1 MASFSLTNS
10 NSIPNASLPFP
21 TLPPAPLKLRQKQA
35 RKLPGAPSPTPPPRH
50 DTTPQQS
57 RQGYATAP
65 PCPLA
70 PLPLGP
76 PLQSQQQPP
85 HPSKPVLTSP
95 PPALVVVVP
104 KDKFTTSGPIKKW
117 KGTADSGNAVYR
129 WFCSEC
135 GSPIAHDP
143 EAAPVIAIKGGTLD
157 VEIKKGLKP
166 VSFFSFFF
174 GLFLRGAALMLGHPQ
189 DTEIWT
195 AGKLPFCQEKLAHPF
210 EHMPQ

>member
-1 MASFSLTNS
+1 ML
-10 NSIPNASLPFP
+10 
-21 TLPPAPLKLRQKQA
+21 
-35 RKLPGAPSPTPPPRH
+35 
-50 DTTPQQS
+50 
-57 RQGYATAP
+57 
-65 PCPLA
+65 
-70 PLPLGP
+70 
-76 PLQSQQQPP
+76 
-85 HPSKPVLTSP
+85 
-95 PPALVVVVP
+95 PALVVVVP
-104 KDKFTTSGPIKKW
+104 KDKFTTTGPVKKW

-157 VEIKKGLKP
+157 TEIKKGLKP
-166 VSFFSFFF
+166 VSLFSFLSEGCCVWGGVLMHF
-174 GLFLRGAALMLGHPQ
+174 GGGQ

>member
-1 MASFSLTNS
+1 ML
-10 NSIPNASLPFP
+10 
-21 TLPPAPLKLRQKQA
+21 
-35 RKLPGAPSPTPPPRH
+35 
-50 DTTPQQS
+50 
-57 RQGYATAP
+57 
-65 PCPLA
+65 
-70 PLPLGP
+70 
-76 PLQSQQQPP
+76 
-85 HPSKPVLTSP
+85 
-95 PPALVVVVP
+95 PALVVVVP
-104 KDKFTTSGPIKKW
+104 KDKFTTTGPVKKW

-157 VEIKKGLKP
+157 TEIKKGLKP
-166 VSFFSFFF
+166 VSLFSFSLK
-174 GLFLRGAALMLGHPQ
+174 GVVCGGGGADAFWGWQ

>member
-1 MASFSLTNS
+1 MLPSHSRHFPPLLSSSDKSKLASS
-10 NSIPNASLPFP
+10 PE
-21 TLPPAPLKLRQKQA
+21 LPPLPRHPATTQPRSSRDRDMPRRPPVPL
-35 RKLPGAPSPTPPPRH
+35 PPSP
-50 DTTPQQS
+50 
-57 RQGYATAP
+57 
-65 PCPLA
+65 LA
-70 PLPLGP
+70 P

-85 HPSKPVLTSP
+85 HPSKPVLTPP

-166 VSFFSFFF
+166 VSFFSFFLWS
-174 GLFLRGAALMLGHPQ
+174 LFEGGCADVGTPTGYRDLDGRQAPVLPGEAGASV
-189 DTEIWT
+189 
-195 AGKLPFCQEKLAHPF
+195 
-210 EHMPQ
+210 